1 MRVHKKRR
9 TRNEYEWVLFFLW
22 HCLSNSLWSFD
33 GFPQRTCDLLN
44 LLSTS
49 SISSSHRLH
58 IWQRNFPVAVHG
70 SQKYAT
76 IIHSDIQTNTRK
88 QTTPRIQMKRR
99 NKILLIGFS
108 ATLRA
113 RWTNESVNDRVK
125 KLNIHLRWQHTHTP
139 HNLESQTETETEWGG
154 RKTKWAPLKPSS
166 LLSFNRI

>member
-1 MRVHKKRR
+1 M
-9 TRNEYEWVLFFLW
+9 LFFLW

-58 IWQRNFPVAVHG
+58 IWQRNFPVSFVAVHG
-70 SQKYAT
+70 SQKYTT

-125 KLNIHLRWQHTHTP
+125 KLNIHLRWPTHTHTAQFG
-139 HNLESQTETETEWGG
+139 ESDRDRDRVRRQENEMSAI
-154 RKTKWAPLKPSS
+154 KTVVAAV
-166 LLSFNRI
+166 F